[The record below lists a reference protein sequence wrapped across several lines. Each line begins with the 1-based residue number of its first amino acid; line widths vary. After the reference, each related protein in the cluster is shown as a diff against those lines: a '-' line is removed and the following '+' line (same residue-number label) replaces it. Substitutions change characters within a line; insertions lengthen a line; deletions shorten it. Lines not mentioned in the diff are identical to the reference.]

1 MSSSPY
7 EISPLLS
14 FFGNRLLNISSPCYL
29 SIIYIHP
36 QLIRR
41 MLALLI
47 IMPMV
52 MIQSVLAQQ
61 PAKQLTPLSS
71 GRILPPQ
78 SLRIDPTLQKTIP
91 RPQTV
96 VDYFLLL
103 PEGYFTQ
110 YGSTTSS
117 VKQFPTATRKTILTC
132 FTSDTATMR
141 GVELFTGAL
150 EIKNKYLIVNTPEG
164 SQGYSFSV
172 ALWTLKNKKTLVGFC
187 RRRWER
193 NGAASEVAF
202 LTYENSR
209 WTDVTTKVFPEIP
222 MTTFFT
228 WSGLKQYPNLKAPID
243 MELAR
248 AEQAIIVHLD
258 MLTLQQ
264 MPELKPIGTRGLE
277 KTIPFRTLEMRL
289 RDDAFTITNKY

>member
-1 MSSSPY
+1 MRRIISVFSFLLLLPLPIVRALQIFSLLVLLQRNCTPSSFAQTK
-7 EISPLLS
+7 EEKFIPL
-14 FFGNRLLNISSPCYL
+14 
-29 SIIYIHP
+29 
-36 QLIRR
+36 
-41 MLALLI
+41 A
-47 IMPMV
+47 
-52 MIQSVLAQQ
+52 
-61 PAKQLTPLSS
+61 S
-71 GRILPPQ
+71 GKASPPQ
-78 SLRIDPTLQKTIP
+78 SLAVDVAILKAIP
-91 RPQTV
+91 KPQTV

-172 ALWTLKNKKTLVGFC
+172 ALWTLKNKRTLVGFC

-193 NGAASEVAF
+193 NGTASEVAF